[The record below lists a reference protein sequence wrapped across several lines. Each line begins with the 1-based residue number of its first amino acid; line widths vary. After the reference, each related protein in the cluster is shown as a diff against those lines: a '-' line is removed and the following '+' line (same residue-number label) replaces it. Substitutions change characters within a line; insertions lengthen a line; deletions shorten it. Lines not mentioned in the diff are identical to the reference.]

1 MKKSAGSRAGIQ
13 GNDLARAGLAYRQEV
28 MTMRYKNFRE
38 VILEAQK
45 RQPVKMS
52 VAAAHDLDVLKA
64 VKAAVNLGLIEPF
77 LVGNPQKIF
86 ELAKELDFAVEK
98 FPVLPAY
105 SEDENAFKAAKLASD
120 GDVQVIMKGFVNST
134 PFLKGVLHKELNLKT
149 GRVVSHISVFDIPEA
164 VQLVGITDGGI
175 NISPDFEQKKQIIM
189 NAVEFLNQI
198 GIDCPRVA
206 ILAANERVSEKMP
219 VTVEADH
226 LAFDIKNEYARPVL
240 IEGPLPLDLAISR
253 ESLKHKGLDS
263 ELGGEADLLI
273 VPTIE
278 AGNFLGKA
286 ITYFA
291 KGTMAGIV
299 LGAKVPL
306 VLNSRSDSSE
316 AKLASIA
323 LAVVAAANS
332 AVGV

>member
-1 MKKSAGSRAGIQ
+1 
-13 GNDLARAGLAYRQEV
+13 
-28 MTMRYKNFRE
+28 MRYKSFKD
-38 VILEAQK
+38 VIDAA
-45 RQPVKMS
+45 RTRPPVKMS
-52 VAAAHDLDVLKA
+52 VAAAHDLDVLQAMKGA
-64 VKAAVNLGLIEPF
+64 VELGIIEPY
-77 LVGNPQKIF
+77 LVGDPQKIF
-86 ELAKELDFAVEK
+86 ELARELDFSVEEY
-98 FPVLPAY
+98 PVYPAY
-105 SEDENAFKAAKLASD
+105 TENENAYIAAKLASD
-120 GDVQVIMKGFVNST
+120 AHVQAIMKGFVNST

-149 GRVVSHISVFDIPEA
+149 GSVISHISVFEIPGA
-164 VQLVGITDGGI
+164 DQLISMSDGGI
-175 NISPDFEQKKQIIM
+175 NIAPDFQQKKQIIQ
-189 NAVEFLNQI
+189 NGIEFLDKI
-198 GIDCPRVA
+198 GIDSPRVA

-226 LAFDIKNEYARPVL
+226 LAMLIKNEYRKDLL

-253 ESLKHKGLDS
+253 ESLLHKGLDS
-263 ELGGEADLLI
+263 ELEGAADLLI

-306 VLNSRSDSSE
+306 VLNSRSDTPE

-323 LAVVAAANS
+323 LAVVAASNTS
-332 AVGV
+332 VSVGR

>member
-1 MKKSAGSRAGIQ
+1 
-13 GNDLARAGLAYRQEV
+13 
-28 MTMRYKNFRE
+28 MRYKSFKE
-38 VILEAQK
+38 VIEEAQK

-52 VAAAHDLDVLKA
+52 VAAAHDSDVLEA
-64 VKAAVNLGLIEPF
+64 VKVAVELGIVEPV
-77 LVGNPQKIF
+77 LVGDPQKIF
-86 ELAKELDFAVEK
+86 EAARELNFSVEN
-98 FPVLPAY
+98 FPIYPAY
-105 SEDENAFKAAKLASD
+105 TEDENAFKAAKLASD
-120 GDVQVIMKGFVNST
+120 GLVQVIMKGFVNST
-134 PFLKGVLHKELNLKT
+134 PFLKGVLHKDLHLRT
-149 GRVVSHISVFDIPEA
+149 GRVISHLSVFDIPGAE
-164 VQLVGITDGGI
+164 QLVSMTDGGI
-175 NISPDFEQKKQIIM
+175 NISPNFEQKKQIIM
-189 NAVEFLNQI
+189 NAVEFLGKI
-198 GIDCPRVA
+198 GVDGPRVA

-226 LAFDIKNEYARPVL
+226 LAMLIKKESSKPLL

-253 ESLKHKGLDS
+253 ESLLHKGLES
-263 ELGGEADLLI
+263 ELKGKADLLI

-299 LGAKVPL
+299 LGAEVPL

-323 LAVVAAANS
+323 LAVVS
-332 AVGV
+332 ASNTTIGV